1 MDGAGVGVTGVGGCW
16 SKCCSGGERGHGRAE
31 TRREDV
37 SWGEERERFAPDLFP
52 SWLQWERG
60 EGRGL
65 VAPAAPRS
73 ETRTPEAAGM
83 GFTGWESRLVLKQAS
98 TRAGERGQLGRGG
111 VHLSLLIL
119 FLIMFLS
126 GNGGGVSM

>member
-1 MDGAGVGVTGVGGCW
+1 MLFWRGAGSWQGRDPPGGREL
-16 SKCCSGGERGHGRAE
+16 GRG
-31 TRREDV
+31 
-37 SWGEERERFAPDLFP
+37 ERFAPDSFP

-65 VAPAAPRS
+65 VAPSSPRG
-73 ETRTPEAAGM
+73 ETGTPEAAGM

-111 VHLSLLIL
+111 VHVSLLIL

-126 GNGGGVSM
+126 GNGGEYQCE